1 MNSLVEKLISAIITA
16 ILIIF
21 FGFPVGF
28 VIWTSF
34 RDYGAILAGQ
44 FFGFHYSL
52 TNYFN
57 VLFNPGYAFTKGLI
71 NSIIVTIAT
80 TGLVLLV
87 SFPAAYA
94 LARFR
99 IGGGSLSSYI
109 FSIRLLPPIIF
120 AVPLLV
126 LLYMLQLHDTLLGLT
141 IVYLAFNIPLAV
153 FLLRSFIMEIPI
165 EIEEAA
171 IVDGCSKFRVMLY
184 VTLPLSKPG
193 LIATSILTFIM
204 VWAEYLFALL
214 FTLKNAVTINVV
226 ASQFVTQHTIRYG
239 EIAAAVTIGML
250 PTVVFLTLI
259 QKYLVKGLTL
269 GAVRGA

>member
-1 MNSLVEKLISAIITA
+1 MSSLAWRLLSTLIAL
-16 ILIIF
+16 ILIMF
-21 FGFPVGF
+21 FGLPLGF

-44 FFGFHYSL
+44 FTGFHYSL

-57 VLFNPGYAFTKGLI
+57 VFFNPGYAFTKGLM
-71 NSIIVTIAT
+71 NSLIVTLAT
-80 TGLVLLV
+80 TIFVLIV

-94 LARFR
+94 LARFKV
-99 IGGGSLSSYI
+99 GGGSLSSYI
-109 FSIRLLPPIIF
+109 FSIRLLPPIVF

-126 LLYMLQLHDTLLGLT
+126 LLYMLQLNDTLLGLT
-141 IVYLAFNIPLAV
+141 IIYLAFNIPLAV

-171 IVDGCSKFRVMLY
+171 IIDGCSKFKVMLH
-184 VTLPLSKPG
+184 VTLPLSRPG
-193 LIATSILTFIM
+193 LIAASILTFIM

-226 ASQFVTQHTIRYG
+226 ASQFVTQHTIKYG
-239 EIAAAVTIGML
+239 EIAAAVTVGML
-250 PTVVFLTLI
+250 PTAVFLMLI
-259 QKYLVKGLTL
+259 QKHLVKGLTF